1 MTFNDTEEYNLISIA
16 ILGCN
21 ICSQIKVAHVT
32 PLKAVLG
39 TVKIFAVRSSLQ
51 IETSLSSPHTLVHP
65 IGYQRLILSGIPFL
79 FLPTKLLLVPRAV
92 GPFTCDQK
100 NSLQVLWI
108 VKQTWIN
115 LDNIIPVYFHLS
127 TMELH
132 IVNAL
137 MLTKPNHGA
146 LLKLMRIKTTLEIG
160 IFARIIVLKVEVDV
174 QNLELRQKSLGEKVR
189 RS

>member
-1 MTFNDTEEYNLISIA
+1 MISIA

-21 ICSQIKVAHVT
+21 ICSIIKVAHVT
-32 PLKAVLG
+32 LPKVVLG
-39 TVKIFAVRSSLQ
+39 TVKIFAVRFSLL
-51 IETSLSSPHTLVHP
+51 IETSPSSPHSCSSYWVPKTDFKWNTLP
-65 IGYQRLILSGIPFL
+65 
-79 FLPTKLLLVPRAV
+79 LPSNHKLLLVPRAV

-146 LLKLMRIKTTLEIG
+146 LSKLMIIKTTLEIG
-160 IFARIIVLKVEVDV
+160 IFARTIVLKV
-174 QNLELRQKSLGEKVR
+174 
-189 RS
+189 